1 MLVNVNDF
9 VIPSSKK
16 EDDGMT
22 VNPEQLMNL
31 VVDAAEDKKAI
42 NVVALDLQEISLVAD
57 YFVICNGNSETQV
70 QAIATEIRKKA
81 DQHGVTVR
89 GLEGYDTA
97 RWVLVDLGDVVV
109 HVFHRD
115 DREYYNIERLWSDAR
130 VVERV

>member
-1 MLVNVNDF
+1 M
-9 VIPSSKK
+9 K
-16 EDDGMT
+16 

-81 DQHGVTVR
+81 DEHGVTVR

-97 RWVLVDLGDVVV
+97 RWILVDLGDVVV